1 MRQTLF
7 LIPDEWLASYALP
20 LWLVLCLI
28 GLIVQVRRFGWGKE
42 SFNMVGV
49 FVVGLVVVRFV
60 LPNIAI
66 EATDP
71 NDPTQIIEG
80 LPIRGFGLMFLL
92 ATVTGVA
99 LATRRAR
106 QMGIDPEEI
115 LGLAF
120 GMFVAGIIG
129 ARVYYVIQYWD
140 QFNKA
145 PDIASRLVAIV
156 NTTQGG
162 IVVYGALIGSLLAAI
177 LTCWKR
183 RLPLLAIADIIM
195 PAMLI
200 GLSLGRLGCFMN
212 GCCYGGVCEWPI
224 AVQFPDRP
232 TYSAYDFTP
241 PYDHQLGTGKL
252 IGLSTRSLPG
262 DEDWR
267 EVLDVESG
275 SLAEQ
280 ARIVVGDQIRRIRS
294 AEEYRLDIQS
304 SSSGTIRPYVLP
316 FLDLP
321 QRSAPVHPTQL
332 YSSINAL
339 LLCLFLWFYYPFRYG
354 DGEVFGLG
362 LVLYAIARFLLE
374 LIRDDEAGQFNT
386 ELTTAQ
392 WTSLMMVSIGVGL
405 ILWTRLR
412 PPSSALPPASLSS
425 GEETAAVKA

>member
-20 LWLVLCLI
+20 LWLILCLI

-71 NDPTQIIEG
+71 NDPTQIIKG

-145 PDIASRLVAIV
+145 PDIASRLVAII

-241 PYDHQLGTGKL
+241 PYDHQLSTGKL

-267 EVLDVESG
+267 EVLNVESG

-304 SSSGTIRPYVLP
+304 ASSGTIRPYVLP

>member
-71 NDPTQIIEG
+71 NDPTQIIKG

-241 PYDHQLGTGKL
+241 PYDHQLSTGKL
-252 IGLSTRSLPG
+252 IGLSTRSMPG

-280 ARIVVGDQIRRIRS
+280 ASIVVGDQIRRIRS

-304 SSSGTIRPYVLP
+304 ASSGTIRPYVLP

-425 GEETAAVKA
+425 VEEPAAVKA